1 YGSEHVDY
9 LRYILER
16 AEEIFQ
22 ESADY
27 TIVTDVRDVMEDL
40 ARDLGA
46 SLFAIPITQL
56 GHGLARLAPS
66 KEATRNREVELP
78 SSSGV
83 PITPDAS
90 KLRWLE
96 EEIDLVGMNTSE
108 LAPEGREIGKDFLSG
123 AVIAWCDLAH
133 HIDVERTKT
142 GILRRILDTEL
153 KRRHAV

>member
-1 YGSEHVDY
+1 VSPAPITCLVLAYGSEYVDY

-46 SLFAIPITQL
+46 RLFTIPIAQL

-66 KEATRNREVELP
+66 REATGDREVELP

-83 PITPDAS
+83 PITPAAS

-96 EEIDLVGMNTSE
+96 EEIDLVGMNASE
-108 LAPEGREIGKDFLSG
+108 LPPEGREIGKDFLRG
-123 AVIAWCDLAH
+123 APIAWCDLAH
-133 HIDVERTKT
+133 HIDVE
-142 GILRRILDTEL
+142 
-153 KRRHAV
+153 